1 MSEFLKTLDLHPIQL
16 IAERSIVTPADLRRE
31 VGAGPLHA
39 CDFHVVGIEEGE
51 RVPGGFLRDGILN
64 IDHHAPVTEME
75 RIVSSTNL
83 AIARVRELG
92 PAEEGVEVVLH
103 HADCD
108 SVLSGGVARGVLPPD
123 DRLGAAALA
132 ADHTGAD
139 DPIADLLQGLQGF
152 RDLRLSL
159 TSLER
164 LLEGKALTEKA
175 EQALAIRRREREGA
189 RELVRAGKLKNH
201 GGLAWARYDGA
212 LDTALLPSLVP
223 DAALIMVTRKNR
235 AGRWIMKLR
244 LGLAAAPGA
253 SLHRMGLHEF
263 DPDFGGRW
271 NAGSNRRAGGTTI
284 DPSWYVRELKR
295 RVPRLMSS

>member
-1 MSEFLKTLDLHPIQL
+1 MSDFLQAFDRTPIRL
-16 IAERSIVTPADLRRE
+16 LPERSVVTPEELRAQ
-31 VGAGPLHA
+31 VGFGALHV
-39 CDFHVVGIEEGE
+39 CDFHVVGIEEGV
-51 RVPGGFLRDGILN
+51 RVPGGFEREDIVN
-64 IDHHAPVTEME
+64 IDHHAPVEEME

-83 AIARVRELG
+83 ALERVNVVG
-92 PAEEGVEVVLH
+92 VASEETEVVLH
-103 HADCD
+103 HTDCD
-108 SVLSGGVARGVLPPD
+108 SVLSAGIARGILMAD
-123 DRLGAAALA
+123 DRFGAAAIA

-159 TSLER
+159 SSLQK
-164 LLEGKALTEKA
+164 LLEGKPLTEKA

-189 RELVRAGKLKNH
+189 RELVLSGKLRNQ

-235 AGRWIMKLR
+235 SGRWIMKLR
-244 LGLAAAPGA
+244 LGLSAIPGS
-253 SLHRMGLHEF
+253 SLHRLGLHEF

-284 DPSWYVRELKR
+284 DPAWYVRELKR
-295 RVPRLMSS
+295 RLPRLMD